1 MVVICCVLGAVL
13 ILAYA
18 TVCKWDNRRRDKA
31 GIPEGFDHA
40 YEDDLTDRTVSQTRS
55 FLLLST
61 LSLERRSIDHLLQ
74 NPQFRYI
81 I

>member
-18 TVCKWDNRRRDKA
+18 AVCKWDNRRRDKA